1 VPSSGSQHNP
11 PHLSTPSVPS
21 TTPYA
26 LSANKHKRE
35 NRRNNRRALYQEVQ
49 ELVLSKVHVR
59 VRPEGQVHPFY
70 DKITLRLDPT
80 LKEDDRYR
88 YLVERLVPKPR
99 NPQENAQTTASKGEA
114 SSPKQEKPVVE
125 VATQN
130 AMKTSSHAPIPP
142 KEVEQTKAQPAIPPQ
157 ENEQESKEAPQ
168 GVQGNDVHMED
179 SINDVSVVGDEVAMC
194 VTLSTLRT
202 K

>member
-130 AMKTSSHAPIPP
+130 VMKTSSHAPIPP

-194 VTLSTLRT
+194 VTLSTLS
-202 K
+202 